1 MKLKFCTWT
10 LLAMLMCVGLT
21 SCDWGDYIEDELPES
36 PPEETGIPSDSV
48 PTNKIYYQTK
58 DNARIELQDKDVFGG
73 ARIISNTYS
82 SSKGYGTIVF
92 DRKVTA
98 IDEKAFKYRSELLCI
113 SLPNSVIS
121 IGYEAFY
128 DTGLSSFTFPESIK
142 RIESG
147 VFSYSDL
154 SSITIPNSV
163 TSIGESAF
171 YKCSKLSSIT
181 IPNSVTSIGS
191 SAFAYCSNLSSITL
205 PNSIK
210 CIEKEMLA
218 GCSKLYSI
226 TIPNSVTS
234 IGESAFYNCSNL
246 SSITIPN
253 SVTSIGE
260 SAFYGCSNLY
270 SITIPNSVTSIGE
283 YAFYGCS
290 KLSSIIIPHRVT
302 SIEKRTFS
310 DCSNLKTVVIGGNV
324 KVLKGYAFRGCPITN
339 FYTFTST
346 PSEIDKWD
354 GNVFSELKLRAT
366 LHVPKGCVEAY
377 KSSDWGDH
385 FSNIVEIT
393 D

>member
-36 PPEETGIPSDSV
+36 PPETGIPSEV
-48 PTNKIYYQTK
+48 PTNNIYYQTK

-191 SAFAYCSNLSSITL
+191 YAFANCSNLSSITL

-210 CIEKEMLA
+210 CIEKKMLA

-226 TIPNSVTS
+226 KIPNSVTS

-253 SVTSIGE
+253 
-260 SAFYGCSNLY
+260 
-270 SITIPNSVTSIGE
+270 
-283 YAFYGCS
+283 
-290 KLSSIIIPHRVT
+290 RVT

-310 DCSNLKTVVIGGNV
+310 DCSNLKSVIIGGNV